1 MFTNQSNTMS
11 PLARRCL
18 IFVVTNNRGLSIL
31 LVGATHWLNNQ
42 CHVSIQIWGT
52 SPPVAKYI
60 SRWKVDPLCSKKFI
74 KKTVIRWYI
83 VVPPIFCRGSLP
95 ESCKPNFNRT
105 EIICPS
111 GAVRFF
117 RHYIMSSVL
126 VPRSPS
132 FIVMTRFVE
141 IRQHMLA
148 WVSHHSFSLV

>member
-1 MFTNQSNTMS
+1 MFTNQSYNMS

-74 KKTVIRWYI
+74 KKTVYKMIYRCTSDFLPRFTTRVMQAQFQQNRDNLSIWSCPFFSPLYYVVCVSSSISI
-83 VVPPIFCRGSLP
+83 VHCDD
-95 ESCKPNFNRT
+95 
-105 EIICPS
+105 
-111 GAVRFF
+111 
-117 RHYIMSSVL
+117 
-126 VPRSPS
+126 
-132 FIVMTRFVE
+132 
-141 IRQHMLA
+141 
-148 WVSHHSFSLV
+148 